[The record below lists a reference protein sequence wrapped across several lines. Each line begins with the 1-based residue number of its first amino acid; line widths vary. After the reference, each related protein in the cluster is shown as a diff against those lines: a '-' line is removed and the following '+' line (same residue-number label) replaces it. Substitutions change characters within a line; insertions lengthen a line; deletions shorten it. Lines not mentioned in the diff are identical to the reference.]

1 MSGWVGVITDIG
13 RYALVRSIVESETL
27 ELNAV
32 QIGTGYVTP
41 ANMRS
46 AVQLQTQVGTGFI
59 RQKKEVDGGVRIIVE
74 IQAQQSAV
82 TVKEVGVFG
91 TIDGSN
97 VLIALYQKQDGIE
110 VPAASVFPD
119 YSYRLSAMWAL
130 DNTGTLSVTV
140 DPSALVTVGDL
151 EDALETVV
159 ALDQGSSNVGKVL
172 VVGEDGKVTL
182 ETWPPANGEEF

>member
-13 RYALVRSIVESETL
+13 RDALVRSIVQSEAL
-27 ELNAV
+27 ALNAV
-32 QIGTGYVTP
+32 QIGTGYVNP

-46 AVQLQTQVGTGFI
+46 AVRLQTQIGTGFI
-59 RQKKEVDGGVRIIVE
+59 RQQKEVDGGVRIVVE
-74 IQAQQSAV
+74 IQALQSAA

-97 VLIALYQKQDGIE
+97 VLIALYQKEDGIE
-110 VPAASVFPD
+110 VPAASVFSD

-140 DPSALVTVGDL
+140 DPSALATAGDL